1 MKNVELESYKNFK
14 EKCSVLYSELRTS
27 ELTNN
32 NTENNICQI
41 QNNFNELQEKHMIS
55 FQQEMIN
62 KNIFSQVSYI
72 LHSIDSLM
80 NQVDIEFKYQ
90 KSQKIAILT
99 MNNKSFM
106 FNIPDLKDI
115 LKMFLREDD
124 RFFPTLYLFY
134 AKEENRESLEAAISV
149 SMLKSIL

>member
-14 EKCSVLYSELRTS
+14 EKCSILYSELRTS
-27 ELTNN
+27 ELNN
-32 NTENNICQI
+32 DNTEDTTCQI
-41 QNNFNELQEKHMIS
+41 QNNFNELQNKHMVA

-72 LHSIDSLM
+72 LHSIDTLM
-80 NQVDIEFKYQ
+80 DQVEIEFKYNNNQ
-90 KSQKIAILT
+90 KVAILT
-99 MNNKSFM
+99 MNNKNFI

-115 LKMFLREDD
+115 LKIFLKEDD